1 MRGAGRGDGKMGP
14 TREDP
19 GRQQGCEPER
29 AAAALFVLSHQQ
41 RLVLQPLGEPAEYF
55 PVFICGKA

>member
-1 MRGAGRGDGKMGP
+1 MRGAGQGDGKMGP
-14 TREDP
+14 TREHP

-29 AAAALFVLSHQQ
+29 AAAVPFA
-41 RLVLQPLGEPAEYF
+41 LQPRGEPAEYF